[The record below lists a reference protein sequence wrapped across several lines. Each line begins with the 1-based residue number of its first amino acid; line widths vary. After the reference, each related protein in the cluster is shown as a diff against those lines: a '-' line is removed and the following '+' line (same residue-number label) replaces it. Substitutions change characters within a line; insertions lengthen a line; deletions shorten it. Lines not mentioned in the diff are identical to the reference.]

1 MERGREHPPAFT
13 ACPVPRTAGGLL
25 TPRCRC
31 RDHLPNVR
39 RRARGLH
46 VHCHCVHLADLA
58 WIRPLRILRTRTH
71 GQLVDGSQRGPI
83 AYYHCRPGC
92 RAVNVIKE
100 KLEGLFADEL
110 ACCSRRQATCGYSRS
125 PCSRSGRARKAAV
138 RDELAIAE
146 HSFPRESRSKETAL
160 FEPP

>member
-1 MERGREHPPAFT
+1 MVQRPA
-13 ACPVPRTAGGLL
+13 PRLAL
-25 TPRCRC
+25 RCHTRTLA
-31 RDHLPNVR
+31 D
-39 RRARGLH
+39 RAR
-46 VHCHCVHLADLA
+46 
-58 WIRPLRILRTRTH
+58 IRPLRILRTRTH
-71 GQLVDGSQRGPI
+71 GQLVDGSQRRTY